1 MCFDLHTEVR
11 HTAGH
16 KGVGVD
22 VFMTGQEGEEE
33 KRAAL
38 LYGILHTVTIRTF
51 RFISNQKVA
60 SFTVRRL
67 NVCVHTSMSDSDWQ
81 GPLKSR
87 STEGQALS

>member
-1 MCFDLHTEVR
+1 MCFDLHAEVR

-22 VFMTGQEGEEE
+22 VFMTGQEGKEE

-38 LYGILHTVTIRTF
+38 LYGILHRVTVGTV

-60 SFTVRRL
+60 
-67 NVCVHTSMSDSDWQ
+67 
-81 GPLKSR
+81 
-87 STEGQALS
+87 

>member
-1 MCFDLHTEVR
+1 MCVDLHTEVR

-22 VFMTGQEGEEE
+22 VFMTGQEGKEE

-51 RFISNQKVA
+51 RFISTQKSSMVYC
-60 SFTVRRL
+60 TGL
-67 NVCVHTSMSDSDWQ
+67 NKQHHLQCGD
-81 GPLKSR
+81 
-87 STEGQALS
+87 